1 MLTKLIK
8 YDIRSTWRDF
18 AGIFLAILL
27 GVILVPMAMKNFSN
41 ELVQLTAGLVAFAIV
56 IAVIAITIINL
67 FKIYN
72 TNVFSKEGYLTMTLP
87 VKASQILTSKLLV
100 SSMWITLTGIVS
112 IIGMIIFT
120 LIITPMGLD
129 QLWIGFRTLLEQLD
143 RMSYI
148 TMILLV
154 LLIIIYIT
162 KEVAKLFLACTVAHL
177 KILTKWR
184 TPLGI
189 LTYFVLSWIESLL
202 FQMTGDILF
211 RASGRFEEMAFQLQI
226 MGGSATP
233 QEFLSLFNGSLG
245 IGILY
250 SLILMAAFS
259 LSTIWLLNRKL
270 DLD

>member
-1 MLTKLIK
+1 MLTKVIK

-18 AGIFLAILL
+18 TGIFLAILL

-56 IAVIAITIINL
+56 IAVIAVTIINL

-87 VKASQILTSKLLV
+87 VKASQILASKLVV

-129 QLWIGFRTLLEQLD
+129 ELWIGFRTLMEQLD
-143 RMSYI
+143 NMSYVSL
-148 TMILLV
+148 ILLV

-177 KILTKWR
+177 KIVAKWR
-184 TPLGI
+184 IPLGI
-189 LTYFVLSWIESLL
+189 LTYFLLSWLESLI
-202 FQMTGDILF
+202 FQLTGDILF
-211 RASGRFEEMAFQLQI
+211 RVSGRFEEMALQLQV
-226 MGGSATP
+226 MGGSTTP
-233 QEFLSLFNGSLG
+233 QEFLGLFNGSLG
-245 IGILY
+245 IGIIY
-250 SLILMAAFS
+250 SLILLFAFV
-259 LSTIWLLNRKL
+259 LSTVWLLNHKL